1 MRSHEA
7 LGGRFDQGG
16 VGGLGHQQGG
26 RNEEHDLI
34 ARYANRLARFEFRII
49 TENNKGKGQIEDKD
63 ILLWP

>member
-16 VGGLGHQQGG
+16 GGGLGHQQGG

-49 TENNKGKGQIEDKD
+49 IENKKGQIEDKD